1 MIFEKIREIL
11 ARQMEIDESEITMD
25 THIVDDL
32 GADSLDAVDL
42 ITTVEDEFSIFIT
55 DEEAKDLFTVSEI
68 VNFIARKKG

>member
-1 MIFEKIREIL
+1 MIFEKVREML

>member
-1 MIFEKIREIL
+1 MIFEKVREML

-68 VNFIARKKG
+68 VNFISRKKG

>member
-1 MIFEKIREIL
+1 ML